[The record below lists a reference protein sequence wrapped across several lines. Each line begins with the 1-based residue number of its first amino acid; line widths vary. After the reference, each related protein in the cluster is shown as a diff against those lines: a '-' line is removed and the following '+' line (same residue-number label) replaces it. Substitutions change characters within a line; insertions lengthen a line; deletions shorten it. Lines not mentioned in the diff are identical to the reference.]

1 MNKTRLEAFSDGV
14 IAIIITIMVLEF
26 KVPHSGEWEALRPLT
41 PTLLCYIL
49 SFTYV
54 GIYWNNHHHML
65 HTAKHV
71 SAAMMW
77 SNLLLLFW
85 LSLNPFGTSWMG
97 ENHFPS
103 AAVALYAIILIMC
116 GISYD
121 ILRRSIIKAH
131 PHDHLVIR
139 TALQAKLEINGL
151 YCELFHRYTSG
162 IFLSDSF
169 SVALFG
175 FVAAMWFI
183 PDSEHREEREGMMTL
198 SLCLYRQGRQDP
210 EVCFVGHEPRE
221 WEKSAKG

>member
-26 KVPHSGEWEALRPLT
+26 KVPHSGDWEALRPLI
-41 PTLLCYIL
+41 PTVLCYIL

-85 LSLNPFGTSWMG
+85 LSLIPFGTSWMG

-103 AAVALYAIILIMC
+103 APVALYAVILIMC
-116 GISYD
+116 GLSYD
-121 ILRRSIIKAH
+121 VLRRSIIKAH
-131 PHDHLVIR
+131 PHDHAVTDLLCKQNWKSMVS
-139 TALQAKLEINGL
+139 TASYFIAIPLAFFFPI
-151 YCELFHRYTSG
+151 
-162 IFLSDSF
+162 I

-175 FVAAMWFI
+175 FVAAIWFI
-183 PDSEHREEREGMMTL
+183 PD
-198 SLCLYRQGRQDP
+198 QNI
-210 EVCFVGHEPRE
+210 
-221 WEKSAKG
+221 EKSAKE